1 MAPLEQLILWLS
13 AYRYFALFPLAVA
26 EGPIITVIAGFFV
39 STGHLN
45 LWLAYIVIVAGDLA
59 GDALHYAFG
68 RFGGR
73 KFIDK
78 WGRYIGINRNEL
90 ETVEEQFVKRG
101 DKLLFTGKMM
111 QGIGGIFL
119 IAAGIIKMPF
129 GKFIFSNML
138 ATLVKSFLLLL
149 LGYYFGHAL
158 STINTYLERAAL
170 ISIGAA
176 IAAFLI
182 YFFYFRKNKNTP
194 VS

>member
-1 MAPLEQLILWLS
+1 MTSLQQIILWLS
-13 AYRYFALFPLAVA
+13 AYKYFALFPLAVT
-26 EGPIITVIAGFFV
+26 EGPIITVAAGFFV

-90 ETVEEQFVKRG
+90 ETVEEQFAKRG

-129 GKFIFSNML
+129 DKFIFSNLL
-138 ATLVKSFLLLL
+138 ATLIKSLLLLL
-149 LGYYFGHAL
+149 LGFYFGHTLAA
-158 STINTYLERAAL
+158 INTYLERAAL
-170 ISIGAA
+170 ISISAA
-176 IAAFLI
+176 IGAFLI
-182 YFFYFRKNKNTP
+182 YFFYFRKNNDAP
-194 VS
+194 AA